1 MREKQQQMAA
11 RQADAN
17 VVLVHGAFGCGKSYL
32 LVAIIRYIST
42 LLDQIGETETKILV
56 CALTNV
62 AVDRILLTLRDQ
74 GFTDFC
80 RVGSLK
86 KIHKNLLPFTHTAST
101 NKKAADKDALRE
113 LRDMLKELE
122 FASGPRG

>member
-1 MREKQQQMAA
+1 MAA
-11 RQADAN
+11 KQADAN

-62 AVDRILLTLRDQ
+62 AVDRILLTLREQ
-74 GFTDFC
+74 GYTNFC
-80 RVGSLK
+80 RVGSIK
-86 KIHKNLLPFTHTAST
+86 KIHKKLLPFTHTASS

-113 LRDMLKELE
+113 LRDMLKDLE
-122 FASGPRG
+122 CKSGPRG

>member
-1 MREKQQQMAA
+1 M
-11 RQADAN
+11 
-17 VVLVHGAFGCGKSYL
+17 
-32 LVAIIRYIST
+32 
-42 LLDQIGETETKILV
+42 

-86 KIHKNLLPFTHTAST
+86 KIHKNLLPFTHTSST

-122 FASGPRG
+122 FASGPRGQMTRAMY